1 MPLSSEKTL
10 LWIIGFIAFK
20 DGISYDA
27 AAKDELVLQ
36 VSKELNLDEYLKD
49 FNAKKVT
56 GFAERFGQGITG
68 KNPYAIV
75 TLWYPGFPDYSAE
88 TWFKTML
95 ADGGKDLG
103 ISEWDKK
110 EHNEILS
117 KFTIPVVFM
126 YDKSK
131 DKIGYPYDQL
141 GYLFYLV
148 RADSVEE
155 AKKLVVN
162 GTAKHILG
170 VIGEFANNIGSFRE
184 DLGVLAEMIGNPY
197 TIIKR
202 GRYFSVPE

>member
-20 DGISYDA
+20 DGVSYADA
-27 AAKDELVLQ
+27 AKNDLVLQ
-36 VSKELNLDEYLKD
+36 VSKELNLEDYLKD
-49 FNAKKVT
+49 FDAKKVT
-56 GFAERFGQGITG
+56 GFAERFGQGIVG
-68 KNPYAIV
+68 KNAYAIV

-110 EHNEILS
+110 EHAEIIS
-117 KFTIPVVFM
+117 QFIIPVVFM
-126 YDKSK
+126 YDESK
-131 DKIGYPYDQL
+131 DKIGYPYDQM

-148 RADSVEE
+148 RGDSVED
-155 AKKLVVN
+155 AKKAVVN
-162 GTAKHILG
+162 GTAKHLLG